1 MTKAIDAMRPVICND
16 GWEHTVSDILTLH
29 DYEADGNRLYRHYM
43 DCRESILN
51 NQVPHSG
58 ERFAFA
64 EGYHY
69 QGQPVIISE
78 FGGIAFT
85 GDDDGWGY
93 GDKVGSEEE
102 FLQRF
107 RSVTQAIKNLPYVC
121 GYCYTQVS
129 NVQQE
134 VNGLMDIRRN
144 YKTDPAKIK
153 EVNDAGRNLGLA
165 PDGEIS

>member
-69 QGQPVIISE
+69 RGQPVIISE
-78 FGGIAFT
+78 FGGIALPEMIT
-85 GDDDGWGY
+85 AGVTVIRCIMRKNSCY
-93 GDKVGSEEE
+93 GSETLHRQSKI
-102 FLQRF
+102 FLMYAATVIL
-107 RSVTQAIKNLPYVC
+107 RSAMYSRK
-121 GYCYTQVS
+121 
-129 NVQQE
+129 
-134 VNGLMDIRRN
+134 
-144 YKTDPAKIK
+144 
-153 EVNDAGRNLGLA
+153 
-165 PDGEIS
+165 

>member
-1 MTKAIDAMRPVICND
+1 M
-16 GWEHTVSDILTLH
+16 
-29 DYEADGNRLYRHYM
+29 
-43 DCRESILN
+43 N

-78 FGGIAFT
+78 FGGIALT

-93 GDKVGSEEE
+93 GDKVESEEE

-129 NVQQE
+129 DVQQE

-144 YKTDPAKIK
+144 YKTAPEKIK

-165 PDGEIS
+165 PNREIS